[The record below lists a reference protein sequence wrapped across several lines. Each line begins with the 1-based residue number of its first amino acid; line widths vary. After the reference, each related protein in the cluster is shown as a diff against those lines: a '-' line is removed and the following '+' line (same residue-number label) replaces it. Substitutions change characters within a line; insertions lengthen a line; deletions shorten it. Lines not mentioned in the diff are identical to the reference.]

1 MASIIKTDN
10 IQKVSD
16 DSNIIKKCGS
26 TITIGSSGASVALA
40 SGATQTGFG
49 RTGTVDWCTT
59 AKTSP
64 LTVESGKGYFV
75 NTSGGAVTVTLP
87 ASPSAGDIVS
97 IKDYAN
103 TFDTNSVTV
112 GRNGSKIAGLCLDAT
127 LGTEGDSI
135 TLVYV
140 DGTQGWLNVQT
151 DDTIQGSAYV
161 AATGGT
167 ITTCGDYKIHT
178 FTSSDNFVV
187 TNGGAPTGSNS
198 VEYLVVA
205 GGGAS
210 AADNLPSGVGGGGGG
225 GGFRFASPS
234 IAPLTYPAKP
244 LAGPAN
250 LPVSVQTYPITVG
263 SGGSATAKACAPATR
278 KGNNSV
284 FSTITSTGGGGGGIG
299 NPAIGDPAVFYG
311 GPGGS
316 GGGATGEPATFTG
329 GTGNTP
335 PVSPAQ
341 GTNGGLG
348 ADGSPSANKG
358 AGAGG
363 GATAVGG
370 NASLGSTSGVGGA
383 GAGLPTAF
391 GSNGEPCG
399 SFRYYAGGG
408 GGGLSSAMP
417 TGGVGGVGGGG
428 NAGNPGS
435 PPAHP
440 GQAGT
445 ANTGGG
451 GGGNKVCANGNGQN
465 GGSGIVVIRYKFQN

>member
-1 MASIIKTDN
+1 MSTIKVNTVT
-10 IQKVSD
+10 KRT
-16 DSNIIKKCGS
+16 GS
-26 TITIGSSGASVALA
+26 TLTLGESGTTVTLA
-40 SGATQTGFG
+40 CGATQTGFG

-64 LTVESGKGYFV
+64 FTSESGKGYFV
-75 NTSGGAVTVTLP
+75 NTTSGAVTVTLP

-97 IKDYAN
+97 IKDYAG
-103 TFDTNSVTV
+103 TFDTNLVTV
-112 GRNGSKIAGLCLDAT
+112 GRNGSKINGLCFDAS
-127 LGTEGDSI
+127 LNTEGDSI

-140 DGTQGWLNVQT
+140 DGTQGWLNIQT
-151 DDTIQGSAYV
+151 DDTVTGSAYIE
-161 AATGGT
+161 ATGGT
-167 ITTCGDYKIHT
+167 ITTCGDFKIHT

-187 TNGGAPTGSNS
+187 TSGGAPCGSNS

-210 AADNLPSGVGGGGGG
+210 GADNAPSGASGGGGG

-250 LPVSVQTYPITVG
+250 LPVTAQSYPVTVG
-263 SGGSATAKACAPATR
+263 SGGSATALACATSTQ

-284 FSTITSTGGGGGGIG
+284 FSTITSTGGGGGGQYYTCG
-299 NPAIGDPAVFYG
+299 GAPTYPNYFAG

-316 GGGATGEPATFTG
+316 GGGSTGEPPTYAG
-329 GTGNTP
+329 GTGNDP
-335 PVSPAQ
+335 PVNPAQ

-348 ADGSPSANKG
+348 VDGSPSTDK
-358 AGAGG
+358 GG
-363 GATAVGG
+363 GGGGGSTAAGG
-370 NASLGSTSGVGGA
+370 NASLNTTSGVGGA
-383 GAGLPTAF
+383 GGGLPTAF
-391 GSNGEPCG
+391 GANGEPCG

-408 GGGLSSAMP
+408 GGGIASAMP
-417 TGGVGGVGGGG
+417 TGGAGGLGGGG
-428 NAGNPGS
+428 DAGNPGAN
-435 PPAHP
+435 PLHP

-451 GGGNKVCANGNGQN
+451 GGGNKVCAAGNGQN